1 MRLHELYGFD
11 HGFNKGR
18 FGDCDAVGVGPGRGQ
33 FGHGFAPVGRCCK
46 RERSARTASTL
57 SLAAQ
62 LRQSLGV
69 AGESG
74 TPAPAMSGRKQDK
87 RPTSGGAD
95 LNVNPFA
102 GLEGVGLASGNLR
115 KPASVSSPSLKG
127 GRVEVRREKAGRGG
141 KTVTTLSAFQT
152 HHTQRD
158 LDLLLK
164 ELKQCCACGGSRKER
179 VLELQ
184 GDERERVCAA
194 LTARGFKP
202 VLAGG

>member
-1 MRLHELYGFD
+1 
-11 HGFNKGR
+11 
-18 FGDCDAVGVGPGRGQ
+18 
-33 FGHGFAPVGRCCK
+33 
-46 RERSARTASTL
+46 
-57 SLAAQ
+57 
-62 LRQSLGV
+62 
-69 AGESG
+69 
-74 TPAPAMSGRKQDK
+74 MSGRKQDK
-87 RPTSGGAD
+87 RSTSGGTD

-102 GLEGVGLASGNLR
+102 GLESAGLAPGESR
-115 KPASVSSPSLKG
+115 KPAPVSPTPKG

-152 HHTQRD
+152 HHSQRD

-184 GDERERVCAA
+184 GEVRERVCAA